1 MEAPYVKNKIPLSE
15 PQKKSLSV
23 DNTITKNEVIVEN
36 DNYISSNK
44 CEYDGYTSNEEAFY
58 QSSCD
63 DLINN
68 EENIELLK
76 NEDNLP
82 KSTIDNKNSIG
93 PKVEKA
99 ESNINEGITEPIE
112 IKKEE
117 EEKEEKKEEEERE
130 ENNQVKKD
138 EEYQL
143 QLQSQNQ
150 SVLNVK
156 NSIIMSDD
164 HSTPLLNKKKSS
176 SSSSGKKLSKFPKH
190 KQSYVKIYL
199 KLKDKL
205 NTKAKKSLSK
215 SKSNKSMNH
224 PQESPIYNDSP
235 SSTNFTHQNNGNE
248 NENLIVDDAH
258 VNIDDNH
265 QLFSNQ
271 NDISQLNETDIREIT
286 VVNADGEAILLPT
299 RKRTDSLPRPFGAK
313 VKRSFSEK
321 TDSTITPKKLKN
333 EEITTNII
341 DQSQN
346 PNNLTSSEGESRP
359 QLESE
364 PEPKEDNYVSI
375 IVPNDIDKSIY
386 NINADVIVVERSQVD
401 PEDIP
406 IREEEK
412 EKEVEVEEEEKEN
425 NVDSSSPMD
434 MDEKELKIVD
444 DPIKEKINENIV
456 DNVKEVN
463 INHEKSITDNKE
475 NNNEVITNFEEV
487 SIIVP
492 NDIDKSIYNI
502 NADVIVVER
511 SQVDPEDIPIRE
523 EEKEKEVEVEEE
535 EKENNVDSSSPM
547 DMDEKELKI
556 VDDPIKEKIN
566 ENIVD
571 NVKEVNINH
580 EENIIENEGNNNEVI
595 TNFEEVI
602 INDEKDANNGSIKT
616 NENLKVVVIAPPSPS
631 PSSSPSPSPSP
642 SLSSP
647 TPTPNPPTPISN
659 PPTPTSNPPTPISN
673 PPTPTSNPLT
683 PTSASISTPQ
693 SISTPSA
700 NSIHITVTT
709 APTPTETNTAIEE
722 NNTINQSKDHHQTI
736 VTSPVVENH
745 EVKNDNMTTS
755 SIEASKKDNTSYI
768 DFSEKKEL
776 HDPHVV
782 FVSKESVPI
791 QEDEVIGAGISMV
804 KPFHPDHDLSNT
816 FIDDTS
822 KNENEHK
829 HSTLS
834 NEELIENS
842 MIEKNLPP
850 LPDTS
855 SKFLNK

>member
-1 MEAPYVKNKIPLSE
+1 
-15 PQKKSLSV
+15 
-23 DNTITKNEVIVEN
+23 
-36 DNYISSNK
+36 
-44 CEYDGYTSNEEAFY
+44 
-58 QSSCD
+58 
-63 DLINN
+63 
-68 EENIELLK
+68 
-76 NEDNLP
+76 
-82 KSTIDNKNSIG
+82 
-93 PKVEKA
+93 
-99 ESNINEGITEPIE
+99 
-112 IKKEE
+112 
-117 EEKEEKKEEEERE
+117 
-130 ENNQVKKD
+130 
-138 EEYQL
+138 
-143 QLQSQNQ
+143 
-150 SVLNVK
+150 
-156 NSIIMSDD
+156 
-164 HSTPLLNKKKSS
+164 
-176 SSSSGKKLSKFPKH
+176 
-190 KQSYVKIYL
+190 
-199 KLKDKL
+199 
-205 NTKAKKSLSK
+205 
-215 SKSNKSMNH
+215 MNH

-333 EEITTNII
+333 KEITTNII

-375 IVPNDIDKSIY
+375 IVPNDIDKSVY

-412 EKEVEVEEEEKEN
+412 EKE
-425 NVDSSSPMD
+425 
-434 MDEKELKIVD
+434 
-444 DPIKEKINENIV
+444 
-456 DNVKEVN
+456 
-463 INHEKSITDNKE
+463 
-475 NNNEVITNFEEV
+475 
-487 SIIVP
+487 
-492 NDIDKSIYNI
+492 
-502 NADVIVVER
+502 
-511 SQVDPEDIPIRE
+511 
-523 EEKEKEVEVEEE
+523 KEVEVEEE
-535 EKENNVDSSSPM
+535 EKENNADSSSPM
-547 DMDEKELKI
+547 DIDEKELKI

-602 INDEKDANNGSIKT
+602 IKDEKDANNGSIKT

-642 SLSSP
+642 SPSLSSP
-647 TPTPNPPTPISN
+647 TPTPNPPTP
-659 PPTPTSNPPTPISN
+659 TPNPPTPISN

-855 SKFLNK
+855 NDNIEKRKLSFKRKPIKTSLKKSVYAIRYFRKSKEEEETPHYVVVEDFEKFKENTQKSIENSRNFEANTTTINENNEKFKENMKESFEVIKGDLLNINNDYSMENKKLREELVELQYRLISVKEEKEKENRST

>member
-401 PEDIP
+401 SEDIP

-412 EKEVEVEEEEKEN
+412 
-425 NVDSSSPMD
+425 
-434 MDEKELKIVD
+434 
-444 DPIKEKINENIV
+444 
-456 DNVKEVN
+456 
-463 INHEKSITDNKE
+463 
-475 NNNEVITNFEEV
+475 
-487 SIIVP
+487 
-492 NDIDKSIYNI
+492 
-502 NADVIVVER
+502 
-511 SQVDPEDIPIRE
+511 
-523 EEKEKEVEVEEE
+523 EKEKEVEVEEE

-602 INDEKDANNGSIKT
+602 IKDEKDANNGSIKT